1 MSCLLNFWIFIHIS
15 TIKILN
21 ISSTLQTS
29 LMPLPSQC
37 PPPSHHLQWGNHYC
51 NFYHH
56 QLVLPVVELYVNKQK
71 VCTLIFGSILLLI
84 MLGRV
89 IYVVAYTS
97 NLFFC
102 LCFAVVCGMNLK
114 YLDVINTAAI
124 NSPVPSFCWTHAL
137 ISFRYM
143 THEWNCWAIR

>member
-1 MSCLLNFWIFIHIS
+1 
-15 TIKILN
+15 
-21 ISSTLQTS
+21 
-29 LMPLPSQC
+29 
-37 PPPSHHLQWGNHYC
+37 
-51 NFYHH
+51 
-56 QLVLPVVELYVNKQK
+56 
-71 VCTLIFGSILLLI
+71 

-137 ISFRYM
+137 ISLVSVYRCGIAGSQDKSIFNY
-143 THEWNCWAIR
+143 TK